1 MIMKLK
7 DKQYYYARLR
17 SAYAVY
23 QHHEGENGHSCDD
36 KVYDNLSIVEAREKA
51 KELNE
56 QFKK

>member
-1 MIMKLK
+1 MKLK

-23 QHHEGENGHSCDD
+23 QHHEGENGHSSGD
-36 KVYDNLSIVEAREKA
+36 KVYDNLSVVEAKRRV
-51 KELNE
+51 KELNNK

>member
-1 MIMKLK
+1 MKLK

-23 QHHEGENGHSCDD
+23 QYHDNGGGHSSGD
-36 KVYDNLSIVEAREKA
+36 KVYDNLSVVEAKKRVE
-51 KELNE
+51 ELNNK